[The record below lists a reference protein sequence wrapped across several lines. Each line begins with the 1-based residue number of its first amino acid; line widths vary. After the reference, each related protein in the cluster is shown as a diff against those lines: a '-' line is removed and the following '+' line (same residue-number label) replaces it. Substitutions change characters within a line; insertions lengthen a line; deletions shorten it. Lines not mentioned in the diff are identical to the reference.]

1 MAQMDYNRRERVRLK
16 ADFLRLIL
24 RAPVD
29 PVRQSLLVDFVET
42 YMPLAGGEQSES
54 APLSRPAASE
64 YTNDM

>member
-1 MAQMDYNRRERVRLK
+1 MAKMDYNRRERVRLK
-16 ADFLRLIL
+16 ADFLRWIL
-24 RAPVD
+24 GTPVD
-29 PVRQSLLVDFVET
+29 PARRGLLVDFVET